1 MAPPPLVPVAPPAPM
16 PASSLPPSSIA
27 PSNSLVSRTQRW
39 VEENKYL
46 VLGAAV
52 VAAGGMGYYLYA
64 NQPPALVERNK
75 EKTVGESSSDEDARS
90 NVPGST
96 SQKSKKKKKSKSK
109 KSTSAGKSDQ
119 GPLLEERDPEEVK
132 RLQETRRE
140 EEAQNKQSVT
150 STSTSTTTESKTSS
164 SEPAE
169 KPSYLEGI
177 PEKNELSS
185 ISAEVSPPSPVRPTV
200 PCPAWVLF
208 PFILD

>member
-1 MAPPPLVPVAPPAPM
+1 
-16 PASSLPPSSIA
+16 
-27 PSNSLVSRTQRW
+27 
-39 VEENKYL
+39 
-46 VLGAAV
+46 
-52 VAAGGMGYYLYA
+52 MGYYLYV

-109 KSTSAGKSDQ
+109 KSSSTGKSDQ
-119 GPLLEERDPEEVK
+119 GPLLEERHPKEVK

-140 EEAQNKQSVT
+140 EESQNKPSV
-150 STSTSTTTESKTSS
+150 TSTSTTTESKTSS

-177 PEKNELSS
+177 PEKNELSN
-185 ISAEVSPPSPVRPTV
+185 ISAEVRPPVRLTAS
-200 PCPAWVLF
+200 CPARVCF
-208 PFILD
+208 VHP

>member
-1 MAPPPLVPVAPPAPM
+1 M

-64 NQPPALVERNK
+64 NQPAALVERNK

-109 KSTSAGKSDQ
+109 KSSSTGKSDQ

-132 RLQETRRE
+132 RLQEARRE
-140 EEAQNKQSVT
+140 EESQNKQSVT
-150 STSTSTTTESKTSS
+150 STSTSSTTTTETKPSS

-177 PEKNELSS
+177 PEKNELYR
-185 ISAEVSPPSPVRPTV
+185 ISAEVSPPSPVRPTASWPV
-200 PCPAWVLF
+200 WP
-208 PFILD
+208 